1 MRQEEVHL
9 DFAYHNQAHILKFK
23 RITVCSQIL
32 VVHLNL
38 ILAEVFDKEALFSKV
53 PGDLNMLLAD
63 GILVSQTEVVRIVS
77 SLLSTNVDL

>member
-77 SLLSTNVDL
+77 SLLPANVDL

>member
-1 MRQEEVHL
+1 M
-9 DFAYHNQAHILKFK
+9 
-23 RITVCSQIL
+23 
-32 VVHLNL
+32 NL

-77 SLLSTNVDL
+77 SLLPANVDL